1 MYYHHILSRDENE
14 TILKITTKKEK
25 KKLKVDWFQLLQND
39 FDFIGIKM
47 DEENINAISKSAYKR
62 EMKSF
67 VRKAA
72 FQYFLTIKDRHKKQ
86 EKITYNA
93 FRIQPYLQSKCW
105 CNDYCQI

>member
-14 TILKITTKKEK
+14 TIYKIYKKQKEDHVK
-25 KKLKVDWFQLLQND
+25 GDWFQLLQKD

-47 DEENINAISKSAYKR
+47 DEEKIKATSKSAYKR
-62 EMKSF
+62 AMKLF